1 MGASWRARQT
11 PLLPFLK
18 NPRKINISQLQRGK
32 KERKR
37 KRKDDA
43 DDDAS
48 FMRGTISL
56 VASNPKRRKRGKGR
70 EEAMDDCEE
79 LAVHVMS

>member
-1 MGASWRARQT
+1 
-11 PLLPFLK
+11 
-18 NPRKINISQLQRGK
+18 
-32 KERKR
+32 
-37 KRKDDA
+37 
-43 DDDAS
+43 
-48 FMRGTISL
+48 MRGTISL